1 MVKIILTAGQVA
13 QCPALD
19 TNPCKVSEFYLNY
32 FIALARN
39 ACKDFSCNGT
49 FLIWSLGAHNVTIT
63 TGWPYL
69 MVSLNRKKTD

>member
-1 MVKIILTAGQVA
+1 MVKIILTAGQIA

-32 FIALARN
+32 FTALARN

-49 FLIWSLGAHNVTIT
+49 FLIWSLRVSKSGHN
-63 TGWPYL
+63 
-69 MVSLNRKKTD
+69 NRVAVFNGVFKQEKD